1 MRRFF
6 VEPGQVGES
15 VIHITGSD
23 VNHIRNV
30 LRMALKDTLVV
41 SCQDGREYT
50 CYIEEMDE
58 QEIAAHIMYVQ
69 DTRAELRSKI

>member
-6 VEPGQVGES
+6 VQAEQVDGS

-30 LRMALKDTLVV
+30 LRMAPGDALVV
-41 SCQDGREYT
+41 GGPDGREYT
-50 CYIEEMDE
+50 CYIKQM
-58 QEIAAHIMYVQ
+58 EIGRAHV
-69 DTRAELRSKI
+69 